1 MPISKNHQNRK
12 CFSKSNKFFVFFK
25 KIIDPDIFGLL
36 VSIAKKYNEVASLLE
51 NIKKGGGEFEEVESS
66 GFDNA
71 ILRNYSKKTANVLN

>member
-1 MPISKNHQNRK
+1 
-12 CFSKSNKFFVFFK
+12 
-25 KIIDPDIFGLL
+25 L